1 MDDQQFRLEADR
13 ALSHLHDTLVTAAD
27 EHDFDTDYG
36 DALTVEFSD
45 PPAKFVV
52 SPNAPVQQIWVS
64 ALMKSFKLEWNADRK
79 AFVLPDTGQS
89 LKEVVAA
96 AVSQQLGTSVTL

>member
-13 ALSHLHDTLVTAAD
+13 ALSQLHDALVDAAD

-36 DALTVEFSD
+36 DALTVEFSN

-64 ALMKSFKLEWNADRK
+64 ALMKSFKLEWKADRN

-89 LKEVVAA
+89 LNEVVAA
-96 AVSQQLGTSVTL
+96 AVSQQLGAPVTL